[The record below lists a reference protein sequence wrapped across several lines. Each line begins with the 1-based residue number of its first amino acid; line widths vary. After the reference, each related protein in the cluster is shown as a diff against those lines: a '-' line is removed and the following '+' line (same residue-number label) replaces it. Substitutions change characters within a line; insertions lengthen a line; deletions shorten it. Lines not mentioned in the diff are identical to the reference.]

1 MAKGK
6 SIVNAEPMKSVFSI
20 AELAQ
25 RWGVSRSLVYRLI
38 NSGYLKAAH
47 FGKRHIA
54 TARQLA
60 AFEASLNGGDPEI
73 ST

>member
-1 MAKGK
+1 MAEEK
-6 SIVNAEPMKSVFSI
+6 SMVNAEPMKSVFSI

-25 RWGVSRSLVYRLI
+25 RWGVSRILVYRLI

-47 FGKRHIA
+47 LGKRHIA
-54 TARQLA
+54 TARQVA
-60 AFEASLNGGDPEI
+60 AFEALLDGGDPEI

>member
-38 NSGYLKAAH
+38 NSGYLKAVH
-47 FGKRHIA
+47 LGKRHIA